1 MQTETNTI
9 TTSIVEAPEKMEE
22 PASIQ
27 SAPIDPPKEENNS
40 ISAQPEPTQEVVEVK
55 QDEPTEVKPEEKKE

>member
-1 MQTETNTI
+1 
-9 TTSIVEAPEKMEE
+9 VEAPEKMEE

-40 ISAQPEPTQEVVEVK
+40 ISAQPEPTQEVTEVK
-55 QDEPTEVKPEEKKE
+55 QDEPAEVKPEEKKE